1 MRNYFINRRRF
12 FCSISGLAVS
22 VVVPKLPFEIKQ
34 WSEMPTTDQDF
45 LIVNGWVL
53 TREDF
58 AANEVTDDV
67 V

>member
-1 MRNYFINRRRF
+1 MRRYFTNRRHF
-12 FCSISGLAVS
+12 FCSIVGLTVS

-34 WSEMPTTDQDF
+34 WSKLPTADQGF

-58 AANEVTDDV
+58 AASEATHDV